1 MKKSSKTDSY
11 QIDSIVEGPG
21 GSIIIDARPTR
32 IGVFSY
38 PGYKQLRPEE
48 EVFNPDSMNSLSGCT
63 FTVIH
68 PDSDDVNPENFKDEV
83 RGHVIEGSVTRDGD
97 YLCAKIQVSDKDAI
111 DLILSKKMQELS
123 CGYTC
128 EEDPTSGEYN
138 GIHYD
143 SIQRNIVYN
152 HLSLV
157 QRGRAGPACRVI
169 TDEDDMKKKQIHDVL
184 PVDSEP
190 QAEPVE
196 EAPAP
201 EAPVEAPVQ
210 VEVQAEPAP
219 EPVPEP
225 APEPAPEPI
234 AEPAAAVEEPKTD
247 KNDSIISKSV
257 NDLVKEKL
265 KLIDSISKL
274 VPEDKLSKQQII
286 DLEPIE
292 AKMIALTLTLPGLS
306 LEGMSE
312 DYINGAYDVLVMCC
326 PPAAEEAEM
335 DACGPKRRDAQDA
348 ATTKIDRAFKKV
360 DKESIK
366 SANSSADDQYMQ
378 ALRNYEK
385 RLVEASKH

>member
-1 MKKSSKTDSY
+1 MVNKTDSY
-11 QIDSIVEGPG
+11 QIDSITEGPG
-21 GSIIIDARPTR
+21 GSIIVEARPTR
-32 IGVFSY
+32 VGVFDY
-38 PGYKQLRPEE
+38 IDYKQLRPEE

-68 PDSDDVNPENFKDEV
+68 PDSDDVNPENFKYEV

-184 PVDSEP
+184 PVIQDSEP

-210 VEVQAEPAP
+210 VEVQAEAAP

-326 PPAAEEAEM
+326 PPEVEAEM
-335 DACGPKRRDAQDA
+335 EDACGPKRKDAQDSA
-348 ATTKIDRAFKKV
+348 TKIDRAFKKV

-378 ALRNYEK
+378 ALRNYER